1 MANEKKPNAAS
12 ESADLITV
20 VVLKG
25 KSVRHDGESYTQN
38 TRVDL
43 SQRDASR
50 LIASGFV
57 KTLDSVK
64 QEMEVASGQEV
75 SISKEDGQST
85 ITSDS
90 PSVVKTESGEA

>member
-1 MANEKKPNAAS
+1 MANEKKTNPAPEA
-12 ESADLITV
+12 ADLITV

-38 TRVDL
+38 TRVEL
-43 SQRDASR
+43 SQNDASR

-64 QEMEVASGQEV
+64 QEMEADSGQEV

-85 ITSDS
+85 ITSDA
-90 PSVVKTESGEA
+90 PSVVKTENGEA